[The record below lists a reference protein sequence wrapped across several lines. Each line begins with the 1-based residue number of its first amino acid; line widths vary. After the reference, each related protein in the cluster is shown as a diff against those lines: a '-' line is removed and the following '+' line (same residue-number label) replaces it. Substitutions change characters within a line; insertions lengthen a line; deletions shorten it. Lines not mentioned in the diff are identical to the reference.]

1 MSKRPRTP
9 ACRFGGYSNPIKS
22 IPVVGCICGLLLFYG
37 GVAANPLPEP
47 LTLPAALATANN
59 PQHPELLQLEHRLE
73 ALRAELGISEGER
86 GFSLDFEARI
96 REVGPS
102 DVVVTDDDSIDDN
115 AASLILTRPLYDF
128 GGQDSRSR
136 ALELQRQALATELA
150 LAIELRSIDI
160 TRRYFAVLNADNR
173 FLAEN
178 EALAIGFIRY
188 DNAQQDF
195 ELGLVAEIDVLRLQ
209 TEYEKIRQA
218 RYRAEQQQRLTRA
231 QLAAAM
237 GYPDALPSELVTP
250 AVNLER
256 AIPEDVDALV
266 AQALQH
272 SLDARASEART
283 RAAQAAIGIAETGDN
298 GSIGLELEVSRYSR
312 ETSTRDDWRA
322 GIYFDIP
329 LYSSSAPARVDRAT
343 ASYREALARQSSAQ
357 IHLQLEILEL
367 WQELQHQ
374 KLAIEGLEIE
384 REYRD
389 RYLDRSRAEYELEFR
404 SDLGDS
410 MIEFSRTNA
419 ERLRAI
425 YAFDLAWRRLARLV
439 GDDFLAATPSQ

>member
-1 MSKRPRTP
+1 MP
-9 ACRFGGYSNPIKS
+9 AESTAPAPAGTARR
-22 IPVVGCICGLLLFYG
+22 VWALLLLCASTIAN
-37 GVAANPLPEP
+37 AAPLPEP
-47 LTLPAALATANN
+47 LTMPAALATAGN
-59 PQHPELLQLEHRLE
+59 PDHPELLALEHRLQ
-73 ALRAELGISEGER
+73 AVRAELGIADGEA

-102 DVVVTDDDSIDDN
+102 DIVVTDDDSIDDN
-115 AASLILTRPLYDF
+115 AASLILSRPLYDF
-128 GGQDSRSR
+128 GGQDSRAR
-136 ALELQRQALATELA
+136 ALDLKRQALEIERA
-150 LAIELRSIDI
+150 LKIELRGIEI
-160 TRRYFAVLNADNR
+160 AQRYFAVLNADNR

-231 QLAAAM
+231 RLAAAM
-237 GYPDALPSELVTP
+237 GYPDALPSELVIP
-250 AVNLER
+250 ATDLQREV
-256 AIPEDVDALV
+256 PEDVDALV
-266 AQALQH
+266 TRALQH

-283 RAAQAAIGIAETGDN
+283 RAAQAAIGIAETEDN

-329 LYSSSAPARVDRAT
+329 LYSSAAPARVDRAAAT
-343 ASYREALARQSSAQ
+343 YREALARQSAART
-357 IHLQLEILEL
+357 HLRLEILEL
-367 WQELQHQ
+367 WQELQH
-374 KLAIEGLEIE
+374 LSLTIEGLEIE

-439 GDDFLAATPSQ
+439 GDEFLASPTSQ